1 MGCKESN
8 GSHRQIIDLYNSHKP
23 LAGGYKVKYT
33 DAWCATYVSAVAIKA
48 GLTSIIP
55 TECSCNRMIELLKK
69 LGSWVENDAYVPT
82 IGDIIFY
89 DWQDTGKGDNVGV
102 SDHVGF
108 ITALNG
114 TTMTVTEGNKDNAV
128 GKRAVQINGRYIRGF
143 GVPKYSSLA
152 DKVTAKKED
161 EDMTG
166 KEIYDKLIEYLSSPT
181 APNWADASMKA
192 ELEEAKAMGIT
203 DGSRPMMFSTRME
216 NAIMAKRAAKAVKK

>member
-69 LGSWVENDAYVPT
+69 LGSWIENDAYVPN
-82 IGDIIFY
+82 IGDILFY
-89 DWQDTGKGDNVGV
+89 DWQDVGKGDNVGV
-102 SDHVGF
+102 SDHVGI

-114 TTMTVTEGNKDNAV
+114 TTMTVIEGNKDNAV

-143 GVPKYSSLA
+143 GVPKYSNLA
-152 DKVTAKKED
+152 DKPTVKKED